1 MFFANPF
8 AIFLEAFIEPV
19 KCHDWSLLRLS
30 VGYLTV
36 LSFTL
41 GLAHSAGG
49 ELVRHEADPCMG
61 KEDELLAGHVMASEA
76 DKLVET
82 CKG

>member
-1 MFFANPF
+1 M
-8 AIFLEAFIEPV
+8 
-19 KCHDWSLLRLS
+19 
-30 VGYLTV
+30 GYLTV

-49 ELVRHEADPCMG
+49 ELVRHGADPCMG
-61 KEDELLAGHVMASEA
+61 KEDELLDGHVMAGEA